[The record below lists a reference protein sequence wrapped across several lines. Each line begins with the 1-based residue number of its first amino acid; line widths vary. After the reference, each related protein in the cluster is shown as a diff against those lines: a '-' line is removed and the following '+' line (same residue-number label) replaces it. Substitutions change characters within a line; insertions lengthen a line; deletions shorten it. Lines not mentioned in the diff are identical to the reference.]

1 VRCGGFPAAVH
12 NFFTGDCD
20 SGVEEDVMRGRFG
33 WLFAGVL
40 MIALAASVGMYS
52 YNLGLAHGVAE
63 SARIAAERGGTA
75 PVVALWPR
83 PWGFGFGF
91 GFFPFFPFLFILFWF
106 FIIRALFW
114 RGAWGYRGGWGH
126 RRWDTGGVP
135 PAFEEWH
142 RRAHAQQGTPATP
155 TNL

>member
-1 VRCGGFPAAVH
+1 MDRRFRWIAALTAV
-12 NFFTGDCD
+12 FGAVAV
-20 SGVEEDVMRGRFG
+20 GV
-33 WLFAGVL
+33 LSYNAGVSHGL
-40 MIALAASVGMYS
+40 AIGPALA
-52 YNLGLAHGVAE
+52 N
-63 SARIAAERGGTA
+63 A
-75 PVVALWPR
+75 PNPQAVPYGWYR

-114 RGAWGYRGGWGH
+114 RGAWGYRGGWEH

-142 RRAHAQQGTPATP
+142 RRAHAQQGTPPTP